1 MLVGGCHMV
10 FQIGYWNS
18 LWLNSILMFIFL
30 LVSSFAEKKYH
41 LLVAKALSV
50 IYAILMLV
58 IMVFIVIEAVRLRH
72 ECSFPPPT
80 VSLLLVVSAYLLAG
94 LLHLEEFWN
103 LRLLILP
110 GAIYYLTVPSMYM
123 LLPFYCLFN
132 LNNVSWETRETQD
145 LSKGNSLSCFCCFLP
160 HVEQETKQIE
170 REPDVS
176 IDRWKDDIKKRIR
189 NEIKEEQESKTEKA
203 IWEEIIKEL
212 SPLDKSEE
220 EKKQMQPK
228 LDILRTKSL
237 LFCLFVNLAFV
248 LIVFLLQIRF
258 EEFNRFSLNWP
269 LCEISMFLL
278 HDLTPNDTIPTAPS
292 FLFDDYIIHS
302 SQEIT
307 EEDVRYFTLDPINLV
322 FIAFF
327 LGVML
332 FQVVGMFVHR
342 LRTVGHLLSRTKWGV
357 PDEKK
362 NPINK
367 DSIDSKRRVPN
378 TSAKDPMPG
387 ISHSVNIEEITAVDE
402 EIHSG
407 GLNTEQKQQ

>member
-1 MLVGGCHMV
+1 
-10 FQIGYWNS
+10 
-18 LWLNSILMFIFL
+18 
-30 LVSSFAEKKYH
+30 
-41 LLVAKALSV
+41 
-50 IYAILMLV
+50 
-58 IMVFIVIEAVRLRH
+58 
-72 ECSFPPPT
+72 
-80 VSLLLVVSAYLLAG
+80 
-94 LLHLEEFWN
+94 
-103 LRLLILP
+103 
-110 GAIYYLTVPSMYM
+110 
-123 LLPFYCLFN
+123 
-132 LNNVSWETRETQD
+132 
-145 LSKGNSLSCFCCFLP
+145 
-160 HVEQETKQIE
+160 
-170 REPDVS
+170 
-176 IDRWKDDIKKRIR
+176 
-189 NEIKEEQESKTEKA
+189 
-203 IWEEIIKEL
+203 
-212 SPLDKSEE
+212 
-220 EKKQMQPK
+220 
-228 LDILRTKSL
+228 
-237 LFCLFVNLAFV
+237 
-248 LIVFLLQIRF
+248 
-258 EEFNRFSLNWP
+258 
-269 LCEISMFLL
+269 MFLL

-378 TSAKDPMPG
+378 TSGKDPMPG